1 MQYIPCLAAQQL
13 YYGPSACGTLRKTFY
28 KTLCLTYCRS
38 LYFELH
44 KIVDFASGMHLPELP
59 LYPLSVGPL
68 HEDLSV
74 RHVVHE
80 VALNLVVLLRLE
92 RSASVG
98 HAASEHPFKSEWG
111 GGVNPLQFH
120 CIK

>member
-1 MQYIPCLAAQQL
+1 MHNPVSSSAKSLIEIDALVDMLCQPTNMDAPSTNIHLGGFQQCWQQI
-13 YYGPSACGTLRKTFY
+13 G
-28 KTLCLTYCRS
+28 
-38 LYFELH
+38 
-44 KIVDFASGMHLPELP
+44 LPELS